1 MRADAG
7 ADIAIINSGQHPRRP
22 HVRRGPLSRRELLTM
37 HPFGNKLCEIE
48 VTGRTIVDALKSA
61 TESWPAAAGRFPQVS
76 GLTFTLDR
84 AKPAGDRVGDVRVGG
99 APIALDRRYTL
110 ATSDYQ
116 IGGGD
121 GYTMFANQRTLIGPE
136 AGDLIVTALEIYLAA
151 AKQVSPKVDGRII
164 ER

>member
-1 MRADAG
+1 M
-7 ADIAIINSGQHPRRP
+7 Q
-22 HVRRGPLSRRELLTM
+22 
-37 HPFGNKLCEIE
+37 PFGNKLCKIE

-84 AKPAGDRVGDVRVGG
+84 ARPAGDRVGDVRVGG
-99 APIALDRRYTL
+99 TPIALDRRYTL

-121 GYTMFANQRTLIGPE
+121 GYTMFANQRLLVGPE
-136 AGDLIVTALEIYLAA
+136 AADLIVTALERYLAKA
-151 AKQVSPKVDGRII
+151 RQVSPKVEGRIVV
-164 ER
+164 R